1 MTNIHN
7 HNPRRRLE
15 AILESDKI
23 SKQNKEDLK
32 EFYHTLKEGNKGKAR
47 QVAYLSKAKVI
58 LEHEGN
64 DLRLKDADKLQLTE
78 INDQIDN
85 SAYYHKEYAPET
97 KKEYR
102 KFLRIYSK
110 WAEKDTVDRKVDV
123 PEKARSFKAYVSENV
138 KNRTNPSDLPTPQ
151 DIKQLCKALP
161 LRLRALYLTH
171 WDLGSRINETMRS
184 RVGDYD
190 GDGEKSYLYV
200 RVNPEQSEEGA
211 KSDRRKCRVKI
222 AAPVIDRWLE
232 EEHPKPEDDDAFLF
246 CRIRKTKEGDPRRRE
261 HIPANY
267 NHMNTKIKKKASELG
282 IDSDIKSHTVRKGR
296 TSFLKSGLGIQES
309 QVDKRIG
316 HVIGSEITREYT
328 RLDDSDSNN
337 AYGEA
342 YGEDNPEDKE
352 ESDLVPLVCEDC
364 GQTNAGYRDRCYSCN
379 GLLEIKEIEEI
390 KEKKEN
396 IREDSDELRKLIW
409 ETIEEEGLAE
419 ELTGE

>member
-23 SKQNKEDLK
+23 TEENKEDLK
-32 EFYHTLKEGNKGKAR
+32 EFYHALKEGNKGKAR

-58 LEHEGN
+58 LEHEEN

-85 SAYYHKEYAPET
+85 SAYYHGEYAPET

-110 WAEKDTVDRKVDV
+110 WAELDTVERKVDV
-123 PEKARSFKAYVSENV
+123 PEKAQSFKAYVSEDV
-138 KNRTNPSDLPTPQ
+138 KKRTDPSDIPTPQ
-151 DIKQLCKALP
+151 EIKKLCQELP
-161 LRLRALYLTH
+161 LRIRALYLTH
-171 WDLGSRINETMRS
+171 WDLGSRINETIRT
-184 RVGDYD
+184 RIGDYKTDDD
-190 GDGEKSYLYV
+190 GKSYIYV
-200 RVNPEQSEEGA
+200 RVNPKRS
-211 KSDRRKCRVKI
+211 KSGRRYCRVKI
-222 AAPVIDRWLE
+222 AAPAIDRWLE
-232 EEHPKPEDDDAFLF
+232 EEHPNPEDNEAFLF
-246 CRIRKTKEGDPRRRE
+246 CRLKKTRE
-261 HIPANY
+261 DNPKKREYIPISYPHVN
-267 NHMNTKIKKKASELG
+267 KKLKKKASELG

-342 YGEDNPEDKE
+342 YGEENPEDKD
-352 ESDLVPLVCEDC
+352 ESDLVPLICQDC
-364 GQTNAGYRDRCYSCN
+364 GETNAGYRDRCYSCN

-390 KEKKEN
+390 KEKKEE
-396 IREDSDELRKLIW
+396 IREDADELRNLIW

-419 ELTGE
+419 ELTRE